1 MSTLAELAQA
11 AYQAYLAAHIS
22 AERARRAER
31 AAYQA
36 YLAAHSSAVQATAD
50 ANWAAVLSDL
60 AAKAE
65 DEEKKSQIFNDLVA
79 NEVQQLQ
86 YPWRK

>member
-1 MSTLAELAQA
+1 MRTLAEFGEA
-11 AYQAYLAAHIS
+11 AYQAYLAALAS
-22 AERARRAER
+22 ADRAHRAER

-36 YLAAHSSAVQATAD
+36 YLAAHRSAVQATAD

-79 NEVQQLQ
+79 NEVQQK